1 MKSKFMKGKGLLFI
15 TLGLVLTSCG
25 MESFK
30 EKETYNLILNATTNG
45 SFYVMKQGEVVNK
58 AKQGD
63 LLSISCVSDKGYKV
77 NEIKV
82 NDKVISEFS
91 FIMPSSNTS
100 ISVSFSPIVSNI
112 EIENSLGGTITSDK
126 TSAQYGELV
135 TLTIIPSFSYY
146 GIERSLVVNKSEI
159 YKSRI
164 YSETKVKFLIIS
176 PANSKPI
183 QDGHPAGEGYFPS
196 L

>member
-15 TLGLVLTSCG
+15 TLGLVLTSCV

-63 LLSISCVSDKGYKV
+63 LLSVSCVSDTGYKV

-82 NDKVISEFS
+82 NDKAISESS
-91 FIMPSSNTS
+91 FIMPSSDTS
-100 ISVSFSPIVSNI
+100 ISVTFSPIVSNI

-164 YSETKVKFLIIS
+164 YSETKVKFILNLNLS
-176 PANSKPI
+176 
-183 QDGHPAGEGYFPS
+183 
-196 L
+196 